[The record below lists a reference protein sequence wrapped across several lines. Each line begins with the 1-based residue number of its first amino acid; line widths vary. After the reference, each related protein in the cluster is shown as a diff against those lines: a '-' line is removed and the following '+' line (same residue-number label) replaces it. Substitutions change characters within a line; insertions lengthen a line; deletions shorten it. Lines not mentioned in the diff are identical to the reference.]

1 MEILIIIGAIILYFV
16 FKSSNKGNSHN
27 SYQMRNSVDSIDYDA
42 PPTIDYQAADPV
54 ISLIGQNIM
63 MAGGADNLPHKAKDE
78 YSLGY
83 IAGMLDASLTGLGV
97 DSFDTTMATLSFTLQ
112 KLFGE
117 EGKELFM
124 KSFKLLQ
131 NDNAIYNKA
140 LSDGGTE
147 FMRFMGQQINAPMGW
162 YKYIK
167 DI

>member
-16 FKSSNKGNSHN
+16 FKNINKGGGYK
-27 SYQMRNSVDSIDYDA
+27 SYQTRSNTDSIDYDNS
-42 PPTIDYQAADPV
+42 PTVDYQAADPV
-54 ISLIGQNIM
+54 ISLIGQQIT
-63 MAGGADNLPHKAKDE
+63 MAGGVNNLPQKAKDE

-83 IAGMLDASLTGLGV
+83 IAGMLDASLSGLGV
-97 DSFDTTMATLSFTLQ
+97 DSFDTMMATLSFTFQ
-112 KLFGE
+112 NLFGE

-147 FMRFMGQQINAPMGW
+147 FMRFMGKHINAPMGW

-167 DI
+167 GI